1 MVHKREYNKDWN
13 FEEYK
18 MSEYTHAIHSY
29 PAMMMPR
36 IARNVIQEYATS
48 ESIVLDPYMGSGT
61 TLLEGMV
68 ENVGKVIGFDL
79 NPLAVLISTAK
90 TTKFNLEKIKKEI
103 DNLDYHLSVLSNY
116 EHPSFTILESWFK
129 QENIDELA
137 RLKAV
142 INNIEDSDVRLFFS
156 VVFSETVRHVSFTR
170 NGEFKLYKIPESKRD
185 SHNPDAIAIFSQKLQ
200 SVYTTVKDFYE
211 NTTFLN
217 SQTDVSIM
225 NAAIT
230 DSDVKPNSIDLVVT
244 SPPYGDSNT
253 TVAYGQFSR
262 LANEWLDFPEPIS
275 LDRRLMG
282 GVKAKEIVKFDIAE
296 LDDAISMI
304 NENEKI
310 NDSAIFDSLYNNAE
324 IASIETAATTY
335 SFFYDDIKDN
345 YPSKDDILN
354 KFAYKLFYKL
364 FIFEEPKEFNKE
376 HFLKQLRDFSNKLSF
391 STYKQEYE
399 KLNEL
404 ISELDIK
411 DGTTSNIDKLI
422 IAYLNN

>member
-225 NAAIT
+225 NVAIT

-304 NENEKI
+304 NEKEKLEK
-310 NDSAIFDSLYNNAE
+310 NKRVPSVVSFYKDYE
-324 IASIETAATTY
+324 ESIEKVAEVVKHGGVVAYLVGNRRVRDVELQTDIITAKMFEKFGFTHEKT
-335 SFFYDDIKDN
+335 IVR
-345 YPSKDDILN
+345 DILN
-354 KFAYKLFYKL
+354 KRMPSKTSPTNNRGQKVKTMAHEYLVILRK
-364 FIFEEPKEFNKE
+364 NK
-376 HFLKQLRDFSNKLSF
+376 
-391 STYKQEYE
+391 
-399 KLNEL
+399 
-404 ISELDIK
+404 
-411 DGTTSNIDKLI
+411 
-422 IAYLNN
+422 

>member
-68 ENVGKVIGFDL
+68 ENVRKVIGFDL

-90 TTKFNLEKIKKEI
+90 TTKFNLENIKREI

-156 VVFSETVRHVSFTR
+156 LVFSETVRHVSFTR

-200 SVYTTVKDFYE
+200 SAYTTVKDFYE

-217 SQTDVSIM
+217 SQTDVTIM

-282 GVKAKEIVKFDIAE
+282 GVKAKEVVKFDIAE

-304 NENEKI
+304 DEKEKLEK
-310 NDSAIFDSLYNNAE
+310 NKRVPSVVSFYKDYE
-324 IASIETAATTY
+324 ESIEKVAEVVKHGGVVAYLVGNRRVRDVELQTDIITAKMFEKFGFTHEKT
-335 SFFYDDIKDN
+335 IVR
-345 YPSKDDILN
+345 DILN
-354 KFAYKLFYKL
+354 KRMPSKTSPTNNRGQKVKTMAHEYLVILRK
-364 FIFEEPKEFNKE
+364 NK
-376 HFLKQLRDFSNKLSF
+376 
-391 STYKQEYE
+391 
-399 KLNEL
+399 
-404 ISELDIK
+404 
-411 DGTTSNIDKLI
+411 
-422 IAYLNN
+422 

>member
-1 MVHKREYNKDWN
+1 
-13 FEEYK
+13 

-116 EHPSFTILESWFK
+116 EHPSFTILESWFKQENIDELARLK

-304 NENEKI
+304 NEKEKLEK
-310 NDSAIFDSLYNNAE
+310 NKRVPSVVSFYKDYE
-324 IASIETAATTY
+324 ESIEKVAEVVKHGGVVAYLVGNRRVRDVELQTDIITAKMFEKFGFTHEKT
-335 SFFYDDIKDN
+335 IVR
-345 YPSKDDILN
+345 DILN
-354 KFAYKLFYKL
+354 KRMPSKTSPTNNRGQKVKTMAHEYLVILRK
-364 FIFEEPKEFNKE
+364 NK
-376 HFLKQLRDFSNKLSF
+376 
-391 STYKQEYE
+391 
-399 KLNEL
+399 
-404 ISELDIK
+404 
-411 DGTTSNIDKLI
+411 
-422 IAYLNN
+422 

>member
-304 NENEKI
+304 SEKEKLEK
-310 NDSAIFDSLYNNAE
+310 NKRVPSVVSFYKDYE
-324 IASIETAATTY
+324 ESIEKVAEVVRHGGVVAYLVGNRRVRDVELQTDIITAKMFEKFGFTHEKT
-335 SFFYDDIKDN
+335 IVR
-345 YPSKDDILN
+345 DILN
-354 KFAYKLFYKL
+354 KRMPSKTSPTNNRGQKVKTMAHEYLVILRK
-364 FIFEEPKEFNKE
+364 NK
-376 HFLKQLRDFSNKLSF
+376 
-391 STYKQEYE
+391 
-399 KLNEL
+399 
-404 ISELDIK
+404 
-411 DGTTSNIDKLI
+411 
-422 IAYLNN
+422 

>member
-1 MVHKREYNKDWN
+1 
-13 FEEYK
+13 

-304 NENEKI
+304 NEKEKLEK
-310 NDSAIFDSLYNNAE
+310 NKRVPSVVSFYKDYE
-324 IASIETAATTY
+324 ESIEKVAEVVKHGGVVAYLVGNRRVRDVELQTDIITAKMFEKFGFTHEKT
-335 SFFYDDIKDN
+335 IVR
-345 YPSKDDILN
+345 DILN
-354 KFAYKLFYKL
+354 KRMPSKTSPTNNRGQKVKTMAHEYLVILRK
-364 FIFEEPKEFNKE
+364 NK
-376 HFLKQLRDFSNKLSF
+376 
-391 STYKQEYE
+391 
-399 KLNEL
+399 
-404 ISELDIK
+404 
-411 DGTTSNIDKLI
+411 
-422 IAYLNN
+422 

>member
-90 TTKFNLEKIKKEI
+90 TTKFNLENIKMEI

-217 SQTDVSIM
+217 SQTDVTIM

-304 NENEKI
+304 NEKEKLEK
-310 NDSAIFDSLYNNAE
+310 NKRVPSVVSFYKDYE
-324 IASIETAATTY
+324 ESIEKVAEVVKHGGVVAYLVGNRRVRDVELQTDIITAKMFEKFGFTHEKT
-335 SFFYDDIKDN
+335 IVR
-345 YPSKDDILN
+345 DILN
-354 KFAYKLFYKL
+354 KRMPSKTSPTNNRGQKVKTMAHEYLVILRK
-364 FIFEEPKEFNKE
+364 NK
-376 HFLKQLRDFSNKLSF
+376 
-391 STYKQEYE
+391 
-399 KLNEL
+399 
-404 ISELDIK
+404 
-411 DGTTSNIDKLI
+411 
-422 IAYLNN
+422 

>member
-90 TTKFNLEKIKKEI
+90 TTKFNLENIKMEI

-217 SQTDVSIM
+217 SQTDVAIM

-296 LDDAISMI
+296 LDDTISMI
-304 NENEKI
+304 NEKEKLEKNKRVPSVVSFYKDYEESI
-310 NDSAIFDSLYNNAE
+310 KKVAE
-324 IASIETAATTY
+324 VVKHGGVVAYLVGNRRVRDVELQTDIITAKMFEKFGFTHEKT
-335 SFFYDDIKDN
+335 IVR
-345 YPSKDDILN
+345 DILN
-354 KFAYKLFYKL
+354 KRMPSKTSPTNNRGQKVKTMAHEYLVILRK
-364 FIFEEPKEFNKE
+364 NK
-376 HFLKQLRDFSNKLSF
+376 
-391 STYKQEYE
+391 
-399 KLNEL
+399 
-404 ISELDIK
+404 
-411 DGTTSNIDKLI
+411 
-422 IAYLNN
+422 

>member
-68 ENVGKVIGFDL
+68 ENVGKVIGFEL

-185 SHNPDAIAIFSQKLQ
+185 SHNPDAIAVFSQKLQ
-200 SVYTTVKDFYE
+200 SVYATVKDFYE

-217 SQTDVSIM
+217 SHTDVAIM
-225 NAAIT
+225 NVAIT

-282 GVKAKEIVKFDIAE
+282 GVKAKEVVKFDIAE

-304 NENEKI
+304 NEKEKLEK
-310 NDSAIFDSLYNNAE
+310 NKRVPSVVSFYKDYE
-324 IASIETAATTY
+324 ESIEKVAEVVKHGGVVVYLVGNRRVRDVELQTDIITAKMFEKFGFTHEKT
-335 SFFYDDIKDN
+335 IVR
-345 YPSKDDILN
+345 DILN
-354 KFAYKLFYKL
+354 KRMPSKTSPTNNRGQKVKTMAHEYLVILRK
-364 FIFEEPKEFNKE
+364 NK
-376 HFLKQLRDFSNKLSF
+376 
-391 STYKQEYE
+391 
-399 KLNEL
+399 
-404 ISELDIK
+404 
-411 DGTTSNIDKLI
+411 
-422 IAYLNN
+422 

>member
-230 DSDVKPNSIDLVVT
+230 DSDVKHNSIDLVVT

-304 NENEKI
+304 NEKEKLEK
-310 NDSAIFDSLYNNAE
+310 NKRVPSVVSFYKDYE
-324 IASIETAATTY
+324 ESIEKVAEVIKHGGVVAYLVGNRRVRDVELQTDIITAKMFEKFGFTHEKT
-335 SFFYDDIKDN
+335 IVR
-345 YPSKDDILN
+345 DILN
-354 KFAYKLFYKL
+354 KRMPSKTSPTNNRGQKVKTMAHEYLVILRK
-364 FIFEEPKEFNKE
+364 NK
-376 HFLKQLRDFSNKLSF
+376 
-391 STYKQEYE
+391 
-399 KLNEL
+399 
-404 ISELDIK
+404 
-411 DGTTSNIDKLI
+411 
-422 IAYLNN
+422 

>member
-90 TTKFNLEKIKKEI
+90 TTKFNLENIKMEI

-217 SQTDVSIM
+217 SQTDVAIM

-304 NENEKI
+304 NEKEKTEKNKRVPSVVSFYKDYEESI
-310 NDSAIFDSLYNNAE
+310 KKVAE
-324 IASIETAATTY
+324 VVKHGGVVAYLVGNRRVRDVELQTDIITAKMFEKFGFTHEKT
-335 SFFYDDIKDN
+335 IVR
-345 YPSKDDILN
+345 DILN
-354 KFAYKLFYKL
+354 KRMPSKTSPTNNRGQKVKTMAHEYLVILRK
-364 FIFEEPKEFNKE
+364 NK
-376 HFLKQLRDFSNKLSF
+376 
-391 STYKQEYE
+391 
-399 KLNEL
+399 
-404 ISELDIK
+404 
-411 DGTTSNIDKLI
+411 
-422 IAYLNN
+422 

>member
-68 ENVGKVIGFDL
+68 ENVRKVIGFDL

-90 TTKFNLEKIKKEI
+90 TTKFNLEDIKREM

-156 VVFSETVRHVSFTR
+156 LVFSETVRHVSFTR

-185 SHNPDAIAIFSQKLQ
+185 SHNPDAIAVFSQKLQ
-200 SVYTTVKDFYE
+200 SVYTTVKDFYK

-217 SQTDVSIM
+217 SQTDVTIM

-282 GVKAKEIVKFDIAE
+282 GVKAKEVVKFDIAE

-304 NENEKI
+304 DEKEKLEKNKRVPSVVSFYKDYEESI
-310 NDSAIFDSLYNNAE
+310 KKVAE
-324 IASIETAATTY
+324 VVKHGGVVAYLVGNRRVRDVELQTDIITAKMFEKFGFTHEKT
-335 SFFYDDIKDN
+335 IVR
-345 YPSKDDILN
+345 DILN
-354 KFAYKLFYKL
+354 KRMPSKTSPTNNRGQKVKTMAHEYLVILRK
-364 FIFEEPKEFNKE
+364 NK
-376 HFLKQLRDFSNKLSF
+376 
-391 STYKQEYE
+391 
-399 KLNEL
+399 
-404 ISELDIK
+404 
-411 DGTTSNIDKLI
+411 
-422 IAYLNN
+422 

>member
-48 ESIVLDPYMGSGT
+48 ESIVLDPYMGSET

-304 NENEKI
+304 NEKEKLEK
-310 NDSAIFDSLYNNAE
+310 NKRVPSVVSFYKDYE
-324 IASIETAATTY
+324 ESIEKVAEVVKHGGVVAYLVGNRRVRDVELQTDIITAKMFEKFGFTHEKT
-335 SFFYDDIKDN
+335 IVR
-345 YPSKDDILN
+345 DILN
-354 KFAYKLFYKL
+354 KRMPSKTSPTNNRGQKVKTMAHEYLVILRK
-364 FIFEEPKEFNKE
+364 NK
-376 HFLKQLRDFSNKLSF
+376 
-391 STYKQEYE
+391 
-399 KLNEL
+399 
-404 ISELDIK
+404 
-411 DGTTSNIDKLI
+411 
-422 IAYLNN
+422 

>member
-1 MVHKREYNKDWN
+1 MVHKREYNKNWN

-211 NTTFLN
+211 NTTFLS
-217 SQTDVSIM
+217 SQTDVTIM

-304 NENEKI
+304 NEKEKLEK
-310 NDSAIFDSLYNNAE
+310 NKRVPSVVSFYKDYE
-324 IASIETAATTY
+324 ESIEKVAEVVKHGGVVAYLVGNRRVRDVELQTDIITAKMFEKFGFTHEKT
-335 SFFYDDIKDN
+335 IVR
-345 YPSKDDILN
+345 DILN
-354 KFAYKLFYKL
+354 KRMPSKTSPTNNRGQKVKTMAHEYLVILRK
-364 FIFEEPKEFNKE
+364 NK
-376 HFLKQLRDFSNKLSF
+376 
-391 STYKQEYE
+391 
-399 KLNEL
+399 
-404 ISELDIK
+404 
-411 DGTTSNIDKLI
+411 
-422 IAYLNN
+422 

>member
-304 NENEKI
+304 NEKEKLEK
-310 NDSAIFDSLYNNAE
+310 NKRVPSVVSFYKDYE
-324 IASIETAATTY
+324 ESIEKVAEVVKHGGVVAYLVGNRRVRDVELQTDIITAKMFEKFGFTHEKT
-335 SFFYDDIKDN
+335 IVR
-345 YPSKDDILN
+345 DILN
-354 KFAYKLFYKL
+354 KRMPSKTSPTNNRGQKVKTMAYEYLVILRK
-364 FIFEEPKEFNKE
+364 NK
-376 HFLKQLRDFSNKLSF
+376 
-391 STYKQEYE
+391 
-399 KLNEL
+399 
-404 ISELDIK
+404 
-411 DGTTSNIDKLI
+411 
-422 IAYLNN
+422 

>member
-1 MVHKREYNKDWN
+1 MVHKREYNKNWN

-90 TTKFNLEKIKKEI
+90 TTKFNLENIKMEI

-156 VVFSETVRHVSFTR
+156 LVFSETVRHVSFTR

-217 SQTDVSIM
+217 SQTDVAIM

-262 LANEWLDFPEPIS
+262 LANEWLDLPEPIS

-304 NENEKI
+304 NEKEKLEK
-310 NDSAIFDSLYNNAE
+310 NKRVPSVVSFYKDYE
-324 IASIETAATTY
+324 ESIEKVAEVVKHRGVVAYLVGNRRVRDVELQTDIITAKMFEKFGFTHEKT
-335 SFFYDDIKDN
+335 IVR
-345 YPSKDDILN
+345 DILN
-354 KFAYKLFYKL
+354 KRMPSKTSPTNNRGQKVKTMAHEYLVILRK
-364 FIFEEPKEFNKE
+364 NK
-376 HFLKQLRDFSNKLSF
+376 
-391 STYKQEYE
+391 
-399 KLNEL
+399 
-404 ISELDIK
+404 
-411 DGTTSNIDKLI
+411 
-422 IAYLNN
+422 

>member
-1 MVHKREYNKDWN
+1 MFHKREYNKDWN

-304 NENEKI
+304 NEKEKLEK
-310 NDSAIFDSLYNNAE
+310 NKRVPSVVSFYKDYE
-324 IASIETAATTY
+324 ESIEKVAEVVKHGGVVAYLVGNRRVRDVELQTDIITAKMFEKFGFTHEKT
-335 SFFYDDIKDN
+335 IVR
-345 YPSKDDILN
+345 DILN
-354 KFAYKLFYKL
+354 KRMPSKTSPTNNRGQKVKTMAHEYLVILRK
-364 FIFEEPKEFNKE
+364 NK
-376 HFLKQLRDFSNKLSF
+376 
-391 STYKQEYE
+391 
-399 KLNEL
+399 
-404 ISELDIK
+404 
-411 DGTTSNIDKLI
+411 
-422 IAYLNN
+422 

>member
-1 MVHKREYNKDWN
+1 MVHKREYNKNWN

-90 TTKFNLEKIKKEI
+90 TTKFNLEDIKREI

-156 VVFSETVRHVSFTR
+156 LVFSETVRHVSFTR

-185 SHNPDAIAIFSQKLQ
+185 SHNPDAIAVFSQKLQ
-200 SVYTTVKDFYE
+200 SVYATVKDFYE
-211 NTTFLN
+211 NTTFLS
-217 SQTDVSIM
+217 SQTDVAIM

-282 GVKAKEIVKFDIAE
+282 GVKAKEMVKFDIAK

-304 NENEKI
+304 DEKEKLEKNKRVPSVVSFYKDYEESI
-310 NDSAIFDSLYNNAE
+310 KKVAE
-324 IASIETAATTY
+324 VVKHGGVVAYLVGNRRVRDVELQTDIITAKMFEKFGFTHEKT
-335 SFFYDDIKDN
+335 IVR
-345 YPSKDDILN
+345 DILN
-354 KFAYKLFYKL
+354 KRMPSKTSPTNNRGQKVKTMAHEYLVILRK
-364 FIFEEPKEFNKE
+364 NK
-376 HFLKQLRDFSNKLSF
+376 
-391 STYKQEYE
+391 
-399 KLNEL
+399 
-404 ISELDIK
+404 
-411 DGTTSNIDKLI
+411 
-422 IAYLNN
+422 

>member
-1 MVHKREYNKDWN
+1 
-13 FEEYK
+13 
-18 MSEYTHAIHSY
+18 
-29 PAMMMPR
+29 MMPR

-304 NENEKI
+304 NEKEKLEK
-310 NDSAIFDSLYNNAE
+310 NKRVPSVVSFYKDYE
-324 IASIETAATTY
+324 ESIEKVAEVVKHGGVVAYLVGNRRVRDVELQTDIITAKMFEKFGFTHEKT
-335 SFFYDDIKDN
+335 IVR
-345 YPSKDDILN
+345 DILN
-354 KFAYKLFYKL
+354 KRMPSKTSPTNNRGQKVKTMAHEYLVILRK
-364 FIFEEPKEFNKE
+364 NK
-376 HFLKQLRDFSNKLSF
+376 
-391 STYKQEYE
+391 
-399 KLNEL
+399 
-404 ISELDIK
+404 
-411 DGTTSNIDKLI
+411 
-422 IAYLNN
+422 

>member
-1 MVHKREYNKDWN
+1 
-13 FEEYK
+13 

-90 TTKFNLEKIKKEI
+90 TTKFNLENIKMEI

-156 VVFSETVRHVSFTR
+156 LVFSETVRHVSFTR

-217 SQTDVSIM
+217 SQTDVAIM

-304 NENEKI
+304 NEKEKLEK
-310 NDSAIFDSLYNNAE
+310 NKRVPSVVSFYKDYE
-324 IASIETAATTY
+324 ESIEKVAEVVKHGGVVAYLVGNRRVRDVELQTDIITAKMFEKFGFTHEKT
-335 SFFYDDIKDN
+335 IVR
-345 YPSKDDILN
+345 DILN
-354 KFAYKLFYKL
+354 KRMPSKTSPTNNRGQKVKTMAHEYLVILRK
-364 FIFEEPKEFNKE
+364 NK
-376 HFLKQLRDFSNKLSF
+376 
-391 STYKQEYE
+391 
-399 KLNEL
+399 
-404 ISELDIK
+404 
-411 DGTTSNIDKLI
+411 
-422 IAYLNN
+422 

>member
-244 SPPYGDSNT
+244 SHPYGDSNT

-304 NENEKI
+304 NEKEKLEK
-310 NDSAIFDSLYNNAE
+310 NKRVPSVVSFYKDYE
-324 IASIETAATTY
+324 ESIEKVAEVVKHGGVVAYLVGNRRVRDVELQTDIITAKMFEKFGFTHEKT
-335 SFFYDDIKDN
+335 IVR
-345 YPSKDDILN
+345 DILN
-354 KFAYKLFYKL
+354 KRMPSKTSPTNNRGQKVKTMAHEYLVILRK
-364 FIFEEPKEFNKE
+364 NK
-376 HFLKQLRDFSNKLSF
+376 
-391 STYKQEYE
+391 
-399 KLNEL
+399 
-404 ISELDIK
+404 
-411 DGTTSNIDKLI
+411 
-422 IAYLNN
+422 

>member
-13 FEEYK
+13 FEEYR
-18 MSEYTHAIHSY
+18 MSEYTHTIHSY

-90 TTKFNLEKIKKEI
+90 TTKFNLEDIKREI

-156 VVFSETVRHVSFTR
+156 LVFSETVRHVSFTR

-185 SHNPDAIAIFSQKLQ
+185 SHNPDAIAVFSQKLQ
-200 SVYTTVKDFYE
+200 SVYATVKDFYE
-211 NTTFLN
+211 NTTFLS
-217 SQTDVSIM
+217 SQTDVAIM

-282 GVKAKEIVKFDIAE
+282 GVKAKEMVKFDIAE

-304 NENEKI
+304 DEKEKLEKNKRVPSVVSFYKDYEESI
-310 NDSAIFDSLYNNAE
+310 KKVAE
-324 IASIETAATTY
+324 VVKHGGVVAYLVGNRRVRDVELQTDIITAKMFEKFGFTHEKT
-335 SFFYDDIKDN
+335 IVR
-345 YPSKDDILN
+345 DILN
-354 KFAYKLFYKL
+354 KRMPSKTSPTNNRGQKVKTMAHEYLVILRK
-364 FIFEEPKEFNKE
+364 NK
-376 HFLKQLRDFSNKLSF
+376 
-391 STYKQEYE
+391 
-399 KLNEL
+399 
-404 ISELDIK
+404 
-411 DGTTSNIDKLI
+411 
-422 IAYLNN
+422 

>member
-304 NENEKI
+304 NEKEKLEK
-310 NDSAIFDSLYNNAE
+310 NKRVPSVVSFYKDYE
-324 IASIETAATTY
+324 ESIEKVAEVVKHGGVVAYLVGNRRVRDVELQTDIITAKMFEKFGFTHEKT
-335 SFFYDDIKDN
+335 IVR
-345 YPSKDDILN
+345 DILN
-354 KFAYKLFYKL
+354 KRMPSKTSPTNNRGQKVKTMAHEYLVILRK
-364 FIFEEPKEFNKE
+364 NK
-376 HFLKQLRDFSNKLSF
+376 
-391 STYKQEYE
+391 
-399 KLNEL
+399 
-404 ISELDIK
+404 
-411 DGTTSNIDKLI
+411 
-422 IAYLNN
+422 

>member
-129 QENIDELA
+129 QENIDKLA

-304 NENEKI
+304 NEKEKLEK
-310 NDSAIFDSLYNNAE
+310 NKRVPSVVSFYKDYE
-324 IASIETAATTY
+324 ESIEKVAEVVKHGGVVAYLVGNRRVRDVELQTDIITAKMFEKFGFTHEKT
-335 SFFYDDIKDN
+335 IVR
-345 YPSKDDILN
+345 DILN
-354 KFAYKLFYKL
+354 KRMPSKTSPTNNRGQKVKTMAHEYLVILRK
-364 FIFEEPKEFNKE
+364 NK
-376 HFLKQLRDFSNKLSF
+376 
-391 STYKQEYE
+391 
-399 KLNEL
+399 
-404 ISELDIK
+404 
-411 DGTTSNIDKLI
+411 
-422 IAYLNN
+422 

>member
-68 ENVGKVIGFDL
+68 ENVGKVIGFNL

-304 NENEKI
+304 NEKEKLEK
-310 NDSAIFDSLYNNAE
+310 NKRVPSVVSFYKDYE
-324 IASIETAATTY
+324 ESIEKVAEVVKHGGVVAYLVGNRRVRDVELQTDIITAKMFEKFGFTHEKT
-335 SFFYDDIKDN
+335 IVR
-345 YPSKDDILN
+345 DILN
-354 KFAYKLFYKL
+354 KRMPSKTSPTNNRGQKVKTMAHEYLVILRK
-364 FIFEEPKEFNKE
+364 NK
-376 HFLKQLRDFSNKLSF
+376 
-391 STYKQEYE
+391 
-399 KLNEL
+399 
-404 ISELDIK
+404 
-411 DGTTSNIDKLI
+411 
-422 IAYLNN
+422 

>member
-282 GVKAKEIVKFDIAE
+282 VVKAKEIVKFDIAE

-304 NENEKI
+304 NEKEKLEK
-310 NDSAIFDSLYNNAE
+310 NKRVPSVVSFYKDYE
-324 IASIETAATTY
+324 ESIEKVAEVVKHGGVVAYLVGNRRVRDVELQTDIITAKMFEKFGFTHEKT
-335 SFFYDDIKDN
+335 IVR
-345 YPSKDDILN
+345 DILN
-354 KFAYKLFYKL
+354 KRMPSKTSPTNNRGQKVKTMAHEYLVILRK
-364 FIFEEPKEFNKE
+364 NK
-376 HFLKQLRDFSNKLSF
+376 
-391 STYKQEYE
+391 
-399 KLNEL
+399 
-404 ISELDIK
+404 
-411 DGTTSNIDKLI
+411 
-422 IAYLNN
+422 

>member
-68 ENVGKVIGFDL
+68 ENVRKVIGFDL

-90 TTKFNLEKIKKEI
+90 TTKFNLEDIKREM

-156 VVFSETVRHVSFTR
+156 LVFSETVRHVSFTR
-170 NGEFKLYKIPESKRD
+170 NGEFKLYKIPESKRG
-185 SHNPDAIAIFSQKLQ
+185 SHNPDAIAVFSQKLQ
-200 SVYTTVKDFYE
+200 SVYATVKDFYE

-217 SQTDVSIM
+217 SQTDVTIM

-282 GVKAKEIVKFDIAE
+282 GVKAKEVVKFDIAE

-304 NENEKI
+304 NEKEKLEK
-310 NDSAIFDSLYNNAE
+310 NKRVPSVVSFYKDYE
-324 IASIETAATTY
+324 ESIEKVAEVVKHGGVVAYLVGNRRVRDVELQTDIITAKMFEKFGFTHEKT
-335 SFFYDDIKDN
+335 IVR
-345 YPSKDDILN
+345 DILN
-354 KFAYKLFYKL
+354 KRMPSKTSPTNNRGQKVKTMAHEYLVILRK
-364 FIFEEPKEFNKE
+364 NK
-376 HFLKQLRDFSNKLSF
+376 
-391 STYKQEYE
+391 
-399 KLNEL
+399 
-404 ISELDIK
+404 
-411 DGTTSNIDKLI
+411 
-422 IAYLNN
+422 

>member
-1 MVHKREYNKDWN
+1 MVHKREYNKNWN

-48 ESIVLDPYMGSGT
+48 ESIVLDPYIGSGT

-90 TTKFNLEKIKKEI
+90 TTKFNLENIKREM
-103 DNLDYHLSVLSNY
+103 DNLDYHLSILSNY

-137 RLKAV
+137 RLKAA

-211 NTTFLN
+211 NTTFF
-217 SQTDVSIM
+217 
-225 NAAIT
+225 
-230 DSDVKPNSIDLVVT
+230 K
-244 SPPYGDSNT
+244 
-253 TVAYGQFSR
+253 
-262 LANEWLDFPEPIS
+262 
-275 LDRRLMG
+275 
-282 GVKAKEIVKFDIAE
+282 
-296 LDDAISMI
+296 
-304 NENEKI
+304 
-310 NDSAIFDSLYNNAE
+310 
-324 IASIETAATTY
+324 
-335 SFFYDDIKDN
+335 
-345 YPSKDDILN
+345 
-354 KFAYKLFYKL
+354 
-364 FIFEEPKEFNKE
+364 
-376 HFLKQLRDFSNKLSF
+376 FSNRCG
-391 STYKQEYE
+391 YYE
-399 KLNEL
+399 C
-404 ISELDIK
+404 
-411 DGTTSNIDKLI
+411 SN
-422 IAYLNN
+422 N

>member
-217 SQTDVSIM
+217 SQTDVAIM

-296 LDDAISMI
+296 LDGC
-304 NENEKI
+304 
-310 NDSAIFDSLYNNAE
+310 Y
-324 IASIETAATTY
+324 
-335 SFFYDDIKDN
+335 FYDQRKGKIR
-345 YPSKDDILN
+345 
-354 KFAYKLFYKL
+354 
-364 FIFEEPKEFNKE
+364 EE
-376 HFLKQLRDFSNKLSF
+376 
-391 STYKQEYE
+391 
-399 KLNEL
+399 
-404 ISELDIK
+404 
-411 DGTTSNIDKLI
+411 
-422 IAYLNN
+422 

>member
-156 VVFSETVRHVSFTR
+156 LVFSETVRHVSFTR

-185 SHNPDAIAIFSQKLQ
+185 SHNPDAIAVFSQKLQ
-200 SVYTTVKDFYE
+200 SVYATVKDFYE
-211 NTTFLN
+211 NTTFLS
-217 SQTDVSIM
+217 SQTDVAIM

-282 GVKAKEIVKFDIAE
+282 GVKAKEVVKFDIAE

-304 NENEKI
+304 NEKEKLEKNKRVPSVVSFYKDYEESI
-310 NDSAIFDSLYNNAE
+310 KKVAE
-324 IASIETAATTY
+324 VVKHGGVVAYLVGNRRVRDVELQTDIITAKMFEKFGFTHEKT
-335 SFFYDDIKDN
+335 IVR
-345 YPSKDDILN
+345 DILN
-354 KFAYKLFYKL
+354 KRMPSKTSPTNNRGQKVKTMAHEYLVILRK
-364 FIFEEPKEFNKE
+364 NK
-376 HFLKQLRDFSNKLSF
+376 
-391 STYKQEYE
+391 
-399 KLNEL
+399 
-404 ISELDIK
+404 
-411 DGTTSNIDKLI
+411 
-422 IAYLNN
+422 

>member
-1 MVHKREYNKDWN
+1 M
-13 FEEYK
+13 
-18 MSEYTHAIHSY
+18 
-29 PAMMMPR
+29 
-36 IARNVIQEYATS
+36 
-48 ESIVLDPYMGSGT
+48 
-61 TLLEGMV
+61 
-68 ENVGKVIGFDL
+68 
-79 NPLAVLISTAK
+79 
-90 TTKFNLEKIKKEI
+90 
-103 DNLDYHLSVLSNY
+103 DNLDYHLSILSNY

-156 VVFSETVRHVSFTR
+156 LVFSETVRHVSFTR

-304 NENEKI
+304 SEKEKLEK
-310 NDSAIFDSLYNNAE
+310 NKRVPSVVSFYKDYE
-324 IASIETAATTY
+324 ESIEKVAEVVRHGGVVAYLVGNRRVRDVELQTDIITAKMFEKFGFTHEKT
-335 SFFYDDIKDN
+335 IVR
-345 YPSKDDILN
+345 DILN
-354 KFAYKLFYKL
+354 KRMPSKTSPTNNRGQKVKTMAHEYLVILRK
-364 FIFEEPKEFNKE
+364 NK
-376 HFLKQLRDFSNKLSF
+376 
-391 STYKQEYE
+391 
-399 KLNEL
+399 
-404 ISELDIK
+404 
-411 DGTTSNIDKLI
+411 
-422 IAYLNN
+422 

>member
-18 MSEYTHAIHSY
+18 MSEHTHAIHSY

-282 GVKAKEIVKFDIAE
+282 GVKAKEVVEFDIAE

-304 NENEKI
+304 NEKEKLEK
-310 NDSAIFDSLYNNAE
+310 NKRVPSVVSFYKDYE
-324 IASIETAATTY
+324 ESIEKVAEVVKHGGVVAYLVGNRRVRDVELQTDIITAKMFEKFGFTHEKT
-335 SFFYDDIKDN
+335 IVR
-345 YPSKDDILN
+345 DILN
-354 KFAYKLFYKL
+354 KRMPSKTSPTNNRGQKVKTMAHEYLVILRK
-364 FIFEEPKEFNKE
+364 NK
-376 HFLKQLRDFSNKLSF
+376 
-391 STYKQEYE
+391 
-399 KLNEL
+399 
-404 ISELDIK
+404 
-411 DGTTSNIDKLI
+411 
-422 IAYLNN
+422 

>member
-1 MVHKREYNKDWN
+1 MVHKREYNKNWN

-48 ESIVLDPYMGSGT
+48 ESIVLDPYIGSGT

-90 TTKFNLEKIKKEI
+90 TTKFNLENIKREI

-156 VVFSETVRHVSFTR
+156 LVFSETVRHVSFTR

-185 SHNPDAIAIFSQKLQ
+185 SHNPDAIAVFSQKLQ
-200 SVYTTVKDFYE
+200 SVYATVKDFYE

-217 SQTDVSIM
+217 SQTDVTIM

-282 GVKAKEIVKFDIAE
+282 GVKAKEVVKFDIAE

-304 NENEKI
+304 DEKEKLEKNKRVPSVVSFYKDYEESI
-310 NDSAIFDSLYNNAE
+310 KKVAE
-324 IASIETAATTY
+324 VVKHGGVVAYLVGNRRVRDVELQTDIITAKMFEKFGFTHEKT
-335 SFFYDDIKDN
+335 IVR
-345 YPSKDDILN
+345 DILN
-354 KFAYKLFYKL
+354 KRMPSKTSPTNNRGQKVKTMAHEYLVILRK
-364 FIFEEPKEFNKE
+364 NK
-376 HFLKQLRDFSNKLSF
+376 
-391 STYKQEYE
+391 
-399 KLNEL
+399 
-404 ISELDIK
+404 
-411 DGTTSNIDKLI
+411 
-422 IAYLNN
+422 

>member
-1 MVHKREYNKDWN
+1 MVHKREYNKNWN

-304 NENEKI
+304 NEKEKLEK
-310 NDSAIFDSLYNNAE
+310 NKRVPSVVSFYKDYE
-324 IASIETAATTY
+324 ESIEKVAEVVKHGGVVAYLVGNRRVRDVELQTDIITAKMFEKFGFTHEKT
-335 SFFYDDIKDN
+335 IVR
-345 YPSKDDILN
+345 DILN
-354 KFAYKLFYKL
+354 KRMPSKTSPTNNRGQKVKTMAHEYLVILRK
-364 FIFEEPKEFNKE
+364 NK
-376 HFLKQLRDFSNKLSF
+376 
-391 STYKQEYE
+391 
-399 KLNEL
+399 
-404 ISELDIK
+404 
-411 DGTTSNIDKLI
+411 
-422 IAYLNN
+422 

>member
-304 NENEKI
+304 NEKEKLEK
-310 NDSAIFDSLYNNAE
+310 NKRVPSVVSFYKDYE
-324 IASIETAATTY
+324 ESIEKVAEVVKHGGVVAYLVGNRRVRDVELQTDIITAKMFEKFGFTHEKT
-335 SFFYDDIKDN
+335 IVR
-345 YPSKDDILN
+345 DILN
-354 KFAYKLFYKL
+354 KRMPSKTSPTNNRGQKVKIMAHEYLVILRK
-364 FIFEEPKEFNKE
+364 NK
-376 HFLKQLRDFSNKLSF
+376 
-391 STYKQEYE
+391 
-399 KLNEL
+399 
-404 ISELDIK
+404 
-411 DGTTSNIDKLI
+411 
-422 IAYLNN
+422 

>member
-90 TTKFNLEKIKKEI
+90 TTKFNLENIKMEI

-217 SQTDVSIM
+217 SQTDVAIM
-225 NAAIT
+225 NATIT

-262 LANEWLDFPEPIS
+262 LANEWPDFPEPIS

-304 NENEKI
+304 NEKEKLEK
-310 NDSAIFDSLYNNAE
+310 NKRVPSVVSFYKDYE
-324 IASIETAATTY
+324 ESIEKVAEVVRHGGVVAYLVGNRRVRDVELQTDIITAKMFEKFGFTHEKT
-335 SFFYDDIKDN
+335 IVR
-345 YPSKDDILN
+345 DILN
-354 KFAYKLFYKL
+354 KRMPSKTSPTNNRGQKVKTMAHEYLVILRK
-364 FIFEEPKEFNKE
+364 NK
-376 HFLKQLRDFSNKLSF
+376 
-391 STYKQEYE
+391 
-399 KLNEL
+399 
-404 ISELDIK
+404 
-411 DGTTSNIDKLI
+411 
-422 IAYLNN
+422 

>member
-1 MVHKREYNKDWN
+1 MVHKREYNKNWN

-90 TTKFNLEKIKKEI
+90 TTKFNLENIKMEI

-156 VVFSETVRHVSFTR
+156 LVFSETVRHVSFTR

-217 SQTDVSIM
+217 SQTDVAIM

-304 NENEKI
+304 NEKEKLEK
-310 NDSAIFDSLYNNAE
+310 NKRVPSVVSFYKDYE
-324 IASIETAATTY
+324 ESIEKVAEVVKHGGVVAYLVGNRRVRDVELQTDIITAKMFEKFGFTHEKT
-335 SFFYDDIKDN
+335 IVR
-345 YPSKDDILN
+345 DILN
-354 KFAYKLFYKL
+354 KRMPSKTSPTNNRGQKVKTMAHEYLVILRK
-364 FIFEEPKEFNKE
+364 NK
-376 HFLKQLRDFSNKLSF
+376 
-391 STYKQEYE
+391 
-399 KLNEL
+399 
-404 ISELDIK
+404 
-411 DGTTSNIDKLI
+411 
-422 IAYLNN
+422 

>member
-1 MVHKREYNKDWN
+1 MVHKREYNKNWN

-90 TTKFNLEKIKKEI
+90 TTKFNLEDIKREI

-156 VVFSETVRHVSFTR
+156 LVFSETVRHVSFTR

-185 SHNPDAIAIFSQKLQ
+185 SHNPDAIAVFSQKLQ
-200 SVYTTVKDFYE
+200 SVYATVKDFYE
-211 NTTFLN
+211 NTTFLS
-217 SQTDVSIM
+217 SQTDVAIM

-282 GVKAKEIVKFDIAE
+282 GVKAKEMVKFDIAE

-304 NENEKI
+304 DEKEKLEKNKRVPSVVSFYKDYEESI
-310 NDSAIFDSLYNNAE
+310 KKVAE
-324 IASIETAATTY
+324 VVKHGGVVAYLVGNRRVRDVELQTDIITAKMFEKFGFTHEKT
-335 SFFYDDIKDN
+335 IVR
-345 YPSKDDILN
+345 DILN
-354 KFAYKLFYKL
+354 KRMPSKTSPTNNRGQKVKTMAHEYLVILRK
-364 FIFEEPKEFNKE
+364 NK
-376 HFLKQLRDFSNKLSF
+376 
-391 STYKQEYE
+391 
-399 KLNEL
+399 
-404 ISELDIK
+404 
-411 DGTTSNIDKLI
+411 
-422 IAYLNN
+422 